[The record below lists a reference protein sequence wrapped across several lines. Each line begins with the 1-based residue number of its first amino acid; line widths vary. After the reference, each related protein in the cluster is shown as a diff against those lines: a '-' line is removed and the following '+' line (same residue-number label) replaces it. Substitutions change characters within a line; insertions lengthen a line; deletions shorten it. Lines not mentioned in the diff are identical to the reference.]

1 MIDGSLRRRRIS
13 RATRWLKKLDVSPIE
28 QTLKSHTGRAA
39 SVVLCARM
47 KSAASGSH
55 F

>member
-1 MIDGSLRRRRIS
+1 MIDGSFRRRRIS
-13 RATRWLKKLDVSPIE
+13 RAIRSLKKLDESPIE
-28 QTLKSHTGRAA
+28 QTLKSHTGRAVSA
-39 SVVLCARM
+39 VLFARM